1 MSAPR
6 VVIVGSGL
14 AALAAAFA
22 ASRGGAEVTLVSG
35 GVGASA
41 LYAGAVDDVPWDELE
56 RSAEISGAPLEAR
69 PLPAELRGF
78 AEALDLWRV
87 AADGAPAPRLATT
100 AGITRSSRAHDRA
113 LLDLCACRGRTVLVP
128 RAERAGWDADS
139 LVRCLRGAVGP
150 ADEIELAAIGAPVL
164 RFDEERDIV
173 DVDLAARHD
182 DDARLAWLAS
192 TLEPEVERRGRASVA
207 LLLGPWL
214 GASRSRADA
223 LSARL
228 GVPVGEALSA
238 TSGTAGARFERARD
252 ALLDKLGARVVA
264 GWVTRVE
271 GGAAKPRVVL
281 RAGEPLACDVVVLAT
296 GGLIGGGVRYA
307 PPEYGAPAEGAKA
320 VRPPLTLSPEVA
332 GAHLS
337 FGGDHG
343 PASSTQ
349 GPVLDERAWPRG
361 PEDGALERCGVWVDE
376 RGHLA
381 KKVLAAGDVVFGG
394 RRTVLRA
401 VASGLA
407 AGRAAAAL
415 DRPESP
421 AERAS

>member
-296 GGLIGGGVRYA
+296 GGLIGGRCSLR
-307 PPEYGAPAEGAKA
+307 PA
-320 VRPPLTLSPEVA
+320 RIRRA
-332 GAHLS
+332 G
-337 FGGDHG
+337 GGR
-343 PASSTQ
+343 Q
-349 GPVLDERAWPRG
+349 GREAAADVEPRG
-361 PEDGALERCGVWVDE
+361 RGRAPLVRGVTTAPRRPRRGRFSMRGPGHEAPKTARSSAAAFGSTSEGTSRRRCS
-376 RGHLA
+376 
-381 KKVLAAGDVVFGG
+381 
-394 RRTVLRA
+394 LRA
-401 VASGLA
+401 TSSSA
-407 AGRAAAAL
+407 ADA
-415 DRPESP
+415 PC
-421 AERAS
+421 

>member
-14 AALAAAFA
+14 AALAAAFT

-56 RSAEISGAPLEAR
+56 RSAEISGAALEAR
-69 PLPAELRGF
+69 PLPAELSAF

-87 AADGAPAPRLATT
+87 AEDGAPPPRLVTT
-100 AGITRSSRAHDRA
+100 AGITRSAQAHDRA
-113 LLDLCACRGRTVLVP
+113 LLDLGTCRGRTVLVP

-139 LVRCLRGAVGP
+139 LVRCLRGAVSP
-150 ADEIELAAIGAPVL
+150 ADEVDLAAIGAPVL

-192 TLEPEVERRGRASVA
+192 TLAAEIERWGRASVA

-421 AERAS
+421 AERAP